1 MSGNYPAQGE
11 KNLARI
17 VQSIQ
22 DLFAGRNN
30 AFGEFTLAVS
40 PATTTDVTAPNSSG
54 NSIPLLIPLTANA
67 AAEFASG
74 DMYISAREPGQ
85 FTVTHAASAN
95 NDRTFGFFTAG

>member
-17 VQSIQ
+17 IQSIQ

-40 PATTTDVTAPNSSG
+40 PATTTDVDAPNASTD
-54 NSIPLLIPLTANA
+54 SIPLLVPLTANA

-74 DMYISAREPGQ
+74 DMYVSNRELGQ
-85 FTVTHAASAN
+85 FTITHSASAN
-95 NDRTFGFFTAG
+95 DDRTFGFFTAG

>member
-30 AFGEFTLAVS
+30 AFGELTLDVS
-40 PATTTDVTAPNSSG
+40 PATTTTVSAPNCSLDSA
-54 NSIPLLIPLTANA
+54 PLLIPMTANA

-74 DMYISAREPGQ
+74 DMYISSVSAGE
-85 FTVTHAASAN
+85 FEITHAASVDA
-95 NDRTFGFFTAG
+95 DRTFRFFTAG